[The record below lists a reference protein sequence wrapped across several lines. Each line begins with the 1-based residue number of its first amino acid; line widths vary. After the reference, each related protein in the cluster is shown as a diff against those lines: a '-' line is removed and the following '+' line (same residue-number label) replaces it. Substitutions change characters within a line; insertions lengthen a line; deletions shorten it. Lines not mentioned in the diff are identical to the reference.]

1 MKKLLLA
8 LTICIPYVILAQSG
22 GVYVNNIQLLNKAEK
37 WCWSIEQ
44 DNNENMLFGVER
56 GVIVYDGVNQE
67 LIKTPITPLAL
78 QNDKKNN
85 VVFVSG
91 SEAIGVLKY
100 SQKGSLQFQNLE
112 KRTDNVFT
120 KIHLIN
126 DTAYFISDSLILVYD
141 AQTLNKI
148 TEYTTNGLTIE
159 EVLEYKGSIF
169 FVIEY
174 FPHRIIDGKL
184 TELSNVNFPVDEFA
198 YGVSIDDNTIILG
211 TSKNNAYAFGGKDFN
226 SFELSSPF
234 FDNNRI
240 TDGFL
245 YNDSTL
251 IISSLAGGIALFN
264 YRTKKITKQ
273 INYFNGLPDDEI
285 RATFIDNLK
294 GIWVSHEFGISRIDL
309 NQGIESFSYYPGL
322 KGSPIAIN
330 YFNNNLYVSSNDGLF
345 ILDEIKNYEEVK
357 VNVPVSVVV
366 EIPDYDNST
375 QSYTEPADI
384 ESKPD
389 DNGSKQGFSLFRS
402 KKKKTTYSETPSVK
416 SSPVRSEIKTHT
428 TTYQQTQ
435 VIRKR
440 SLKSIGH
447 YFRIIDG
454 MNGKYSQLVPFNN
467 YLLVA
472 GNNGLFAVNNKKSEP
487 ILKNTYIENIYTTGS
502 NSEFYCCTENGLYKI
517 SRVDNRWK
525 IDHFAESTGTK
536 INSVAKENDGN
547 WVIAFD
553 NILMR
558 AELKNNKINVIK
570 ELDLPENPGQTFVVK
585 NINDTLL
592 VFTSDKIFHFTKNG
606 ELNLLK
612 ELNIDNYIIH
622 NQNNITWL
630 YNNGEWSSIFNSEN
644 NINKIDINRLN
655 LFSNIRYIEL
665 NKDNEI
671 WLVDDKNQL
680 FKLNPLG
687 KKYNDDFK
695 ATLIGLESNS
705 ERFEISDHI
714 DLKSGKNNV
723 SAKFSAPFYL
733 LQNGVKFSFK
743 IEGLSTTWSE
753 WNNLAE
759 INLGFVPP
767 GNYSIKF
774 KAKNALGVETAEE
787 QIEIDIPTPFTQ
799 SFLFYLLVLLLI
811 IASGYGIF
819 KYRLQKLEKD
829 KAILE
834 QKVKERTA
842 TIENQKAKIEK
853 QHDEITSSIR
863 YAKRIQT
870 AMLPHDE
877 IIEAMLPEH
886 FIYFS
891 PRDIVSGDFYFFKPL
906 GNKIIFIAADCTGH
920 GVPGGFMSMLGISF
934 LSEITSQLPAPS
946 ASEILDHL
954 RDKIKLTLG
963 QTDADST
970 QKDGMDISV
979 CVIDTDNKKVQFSG
993 AFNPLFIVRDGNLEV
1008 VKADRQP
1015 VAVYVKE
1022 STFTNNIIDV
1032 QTDDCFYMFSD
1043 GYADQIGG
1051 PSQRKFMAKNFK
1063 DLLLENHKLPM
1074 ADQKK
1079 ILNQSLEIWKGDAMQ
1094 VDDILVVGFKL

>member
-1 MKKLLLA
+1 MKKLMLA
-8 LTICIPYVILAQSG
+8 LIISIPTVLMAQSG
-22 GVYVNNIQLLNKAEK
+22 GVYVSNIQLLNKAEK

-44 DNNENMLFGVER
+44 DNNQNMLFGVER

-67 LIKTPITPLAL
+67 LIKTPITPLTL
-78 QNDKKNN
+78 KNDNKNN
-85 VVFVSG
+85 VVFIAG
-91 SEAIGVLKY
+91 SETIGVFNY
-100 SQKGSLQFQNLE
+100 SQKGNSEFQKME
-112 KRTDNVFT
+112 SRKDNVFN

-126 DTAYFISDSLILVYD
+126 DTVYFISDSLILVYN
-141 AQTLNKI
+141 AQSFDKI
-148 TEYTTNGLTIE
+148 TEYTTNDLIIE
-159 EVLEYKGSIF
+159 EVLEFKGQLF

-174 FPHRIIDGKL
+174 FLHRIIDDKL
-184 TELSNVNFPVDEFA
+184 TEISNVDFPVDEFA
-198 YGVSIDDNTIILG
+198 YGVSIDENRIILG
-211 TSKNNAYAFGGKDFN
+211 TSGNTTYSFDGKNFN
-226 SFELSSPF
+226 SFELTSPF

-240 TDGFL
+240 TDGYL
-245 YNDSTL
+245 YTDSTL
-251 IISSLAGGIALFN
+251 IISSLAGGIALFDYN
-264 YRTKKITKQ
+264 TNKITKQ

-285 RATFIDNLK
+285 RATFVDKNN

-309 NQGIESFSYYPGL
+309 NQGIESYSYYPGL

-330 YFNNNLYVSSNDGLF
+330 FFNNNLYVSSNDGLF

-366 EIPDYDNST
+366 ELPKKDNNT
-375 QSYTEPADI
+375 QSYSAQE
-384 ESKPD
+384 ESE
-389 DNGSKQGFSLFRS
+389 SKQGFSFFRS
-402 KKKKTTYSETPSVK
+402 KKKKAADKKTDEVNITPAISENKKQT
-416 SSPVRSEIKTHT
+416 ITI
-428 TTYQQTQ
+428 QQTQ
-435 VIRKR
+435 VIKKR

-447 YFRIIDG
+447 YFKLVDG
-454 MNGKYSQLVPFNN
+454 MFGKYSLLVPFNN

-472 GNNGLFAVNNKKSEP
+472 GNNGLFAVSNKKAEP
-487 ILKNTYIENIYTTGS
+487 ILKNTYIVNIYTTGS

-517 SRVDNRWK
+517 SRADNRWK
-525 IDHFAESTGTK
+525 IDHFAQSTGTI
-536 INSVAKENDGN
+536 INSVANENDGN

-553 NILMR
+553 NILIR
-558 AELKNNKINVIK
+558 AELKNNKINVKK
-570 ELDLPENPGQTFVVK
+570 EIDLPENPGQTFVVK
-585 NINDTLL
+585 NINDSLM
-592 VFTSDKIFHFTKNG
+592 VFTSNKIFHFTKTG
-606 ELNLLK
+606 DLNLIK
-612 ELNIDNYIIH
+612 DLNIDNYIIH

-630 YNNGEWSSIFNSEN
+630 FNNGEWSSISNSEN

-665 NKDNEI
+665 YKNNEI
-671 WLVDDKNQL
+671 WLIDDKNQL
-680 FKLNPLG
+680 FKLNPLNE
-687 KKYNDDFK
+687 KYQEGFK
-695 ATLIGLESNS
+695 ITLIGLESNS
-705 ERFEISDHI
+705 EPFEISNHI

-723 SAKFSAPFYL
+723 SATFSAPFYL

-743 IEGLSTTWSE
+743 IDGLSTEWSQ
-753 WNNLAE
+753 WNNLSE

-767 GNYSIKF
+767 GNYTIKF
-774 KAKNALGVETAEE
+774 KAKNALGIETSEE

-799 SFLFYLLVLLLI
+799 SIFFYLLILMLI
-811 IASGYGIF
+811 LAIGYGLF
-819 KYRLQKLEKD
+819 KYRLQKLKKD

-863 YAKRIQT
+863 YAKRIQN

-934 LSEITSQLPAPS
+934 LSEIISQLPAPS

-993 AFNPLFIVRDGNLEV
+993 AFNPLFIIRDGNLDV

-1015 VAVYVKE
+1015 VAVYVRE

-1032 QTDDCFYMFSD
+1032 QANDCFYMFSD

-1051 PSQRKFMAKNFK
+1051 PGQRKFMAKNFK
-1063 DLLLENHKLPM
+1063 ELLLANHKLAMPE
-1074 ADQKK
+1074 QKK
-1079 ILNQSLEIWKGDAMQ
+1079 ILHEALDKWKGEAMQ